1 MIHFTIPEPGPF
13 IHKSPRPSK
22 KVLTLTYRTKLSK
35 RKFRQQRNFLLILSS
50 YVHLQRYSAVC
61 TYIYRA
67 KSK

>member
-13 IHKSPRPSK
+13 IHKSSRPSK
-22 KVLTLTYRTKLSK
+22 KVLTLTYRTKLFK

-61 TYIYRA
+61 MYIYRA